1 MPSTSDRHS
10 QKIVIAGASSLLGNE
25 VKMLLEESHFAT
37 WDLRLVDEE
46 VVAGTLT
53 EASGEATIIQQLEE
67 DTFRGARYAFLTG
80 STAFGKQCLAA
91 AKEAGVRVIDFTH
104 ASLED
109 PDAAPWFP
117 RLEALSGRRLDKKA
131 RVFSVCSAAGTAVS
145 TLLMS
150 LRNLGLQ
157 NLIVVLFEPV
167 SEAGREGIEEL
178 ETQTSQL
185 LSFQNVGSPVFG
197 TQAAFNLLPCYGEES
212 RRNLHANL
220 LQIRAEVSGALGD
233 SKEDCKLALNLVHAP
248 VFYGMTFSAYA
259 QVPEKTEQAA
269 LIDACKE
276 AGFAL
281 IPAKEPGPS
290 NVSVAGETSVFLQV
304 PMADSA
310 RAGGWWFWGAVDNL
324 RLPAWSGCKLAEWLE
339 EE

>member
-1 MPSTSDRHS
+1 MPSTVDRHS
-10 QKIVIAGASSLLGNE
+10 QRIVIAGASSLLGSE
-25 VKMLLEESHFAT
+25 VKTILEESQFGA

-53 EASGEATIIQQLEE
+53 EAGGEATIIQRLEE

-80 STAFGKQCLAA
+80 STAFGKQCLTA
-91 AKEAGVRVIDFTH
+91 AKDAGVRVIDFTH
-104 ASLED
+104 ASLAD

-117 RLEALSGRRLDKKA
+117 RLESLSGRRLDKKST
-131 RVFSVCSAAGTAVS
+131 VFSVCSAAGTAVAM
-145 TLLMS
+145 LAMS
-150 LRNLGLQ
+150 LRNVGLRS
-157 NLIVVLFEPV
+157 LVALLFEPV

-178 ETQTSQL
+178 EMQTSQL

-220 LQIRAEVSGALGD
+220 LKIRAEVSGVLGD
-233 SKEDCKLALNLVHAP
+233 PAEDRKLAVNLVHAP
-248 VFYGMTFSAYA
+248 VFYGMTFSAYVD
-259 QVPEKTEQAA
+259 VPEETEHAA
-269 LIDACKE
+269 MIDACKD
-276 AGFAL
+276 AGFSL
-281 IPAKEPGPS
+281 VPAKEPAPS
-290 NVSVAGETSVFLQV
+290 NVSVAGETSVFLQAPV
-304 PMADSA
+304 ADSA
-310 RAGGWWFWGAVDNL
+310 RSGGWWFWGAADNL